1 MKNKTI
7 ATLLLLIFLAILLLG
22 LVEADPSLV
31 GTSTTNY
38 ALTYAHQRKCFYAN
52 GRFWVF
58 WCNGSYMVYAS
69 SADGSTWTSPTAVR
83 DTDFGHDFSVWW
95 DGTYFH
101 YAHGAGSSL
110 HYRRGIPNA
119 DGTITW
125 SISEQTISTVYNH
138 INYPYISIGSNG
150 YIWILYRDE
159 GSSSSIYPYV
169 IYSTDNGT
177 SWSTPYRLNDVSSA
191 YWTGSIVPLTDGKM
205 LAVYHHQQSPVYVR
219 LWNGSWQAEKATT
232 SLITSRGAHSVVAY
246 GDVVHIAFLENGT
259 SAGKYVKYDATSDSL
274 SSEITL
280 IASGLPRLTVADS
293 GTLYCFYGADNHI
306 YYKTSTDS
314 GDTWSSPVDWID
326 ETTETLRD
334 LSVFYKQYGDYIG
347 VVYRTGTESPYNIK
361 FAYLTTNTPPN
372 APTLDSPAENAHFDP
387 SASVTFS
394 WTFSD
399 PDAGDNQSAY
409 QFQLDDN
416 SDFSSP
422 IIDTG
427 KVISSTS
434 STTQTLPSA
443 VGLYYWRVKTW
454 DSSDAEGVW
463 SSGRAI
469 IVDKVEITL
478 SVADSRIDIGTA
490 MSWNFTAI
498 YAYDGADATSHV
510 SVTLNDTETK
520 NAIGK
525 YYYTADSITDSL
537 YGLTVFECNV
547 VYVIFDRVNFTLSAV
562 NERVDVGK
570 EASITVSAVYAY
582 DGSTFEG
589 TYSLNDTL
597 TKSEVG
603 KYGFKVASMT
613 DTLYGL
619 TVFTTNEISIVWDM
633 LNITF
638 TASDCSPDLGEQVVI
653 YWNVTRVYDGS
664 AVTDYSI
671 TVLRNGTSWIS
682 DASYGED
689 VVPDGSGMTTLLYNC
704 SVVTDNLYGLTA
716 FTQSPITITWHYI
729 SKPYRAL
736 NTQLQN
742 EGNPYIV
749 ESTHLVTSLSYSS
762 GRLTYEVNPVSSLAV
777 TAVKSLGYIPRMVYV
792 DGVGLLPEP
801 SRSQFNSKTGVCW
814 YYDEDLDI
822 VYVKVAGSTVEIEW
836 HGYVPSP
843 APAPTPTPAP
853 MLFDVSVF
861 APHTVLIP
869 QPLTVEVTVFN
880 PTCLTA
886 DATLKWRLLDS
897 QNRTVAE
904 GTQIVMVS
912 PMHSSIVKVTVSPT
926 WTLKPGTYRFEAWTS
941 TPIKSNVAS
950 QTVNIM
956 FPTEMLISTVL
967 FIIILASAIILLRRK

>member
-1 MKNKTI
+1 MESYVS
-7 ATLLLLIFLAILLLG
+7 G
-22 LVEADPSLV
+22 D
-31 GTSTTNY
+31 Y
-38 ALTYAHQRKCFYAN
+38 AV
-52 GRFWVF
+52 FWVEVPSIPASPDTTTIYIYYGKSDATTTHDNLELDLWQLREYDSSSNWNPDIIF
-58 WCNGSYMVYAS
+58 NKSDASVLRIDSATTESTSLGTGYAFIHAKKDYLNGKKIRIRWRVYYDYNAIKTGIGTVFIV
-69 SADGSTWTSPTAVR
+69 DNPHLRTKT
-83 DTDFGHDFSVWW
+83 TDEFEDN
-95 DGTYFH
+95 DGTEHPIANYTYIKALSIDSSGSAGWSSWTNSTSSVLDLSNFTSNYVTILIRLADSWSVEEVMLDVDYLQILDSSDNVLKTFH
-101 YAHGAGSSL
+101 FTESVVMEQTGTTRDYGLYRKYVDPEPTHGAWGSEE
-110 HYRRGIPNA
+110 
-119 DGTITW
+119 T
-125 SISEQTISTVYNH
+125 
-138 INYPYISIGSNG
+138 SN
-150 YIWILYRDE
+150 
-159 GSSSSIYPYV
+159 
-169 IYSTDNGT
+169 
-177 SWSTPYRLNDVSSA
+177 
-191 YWTGSIVPLTDGKM
+191 
-205 LAVYHHQQSPVYVR
+205 Q
-219 LWNGSWQAEKATT
+219 
-232 SLITSRGAHSVVAY
+232 
-246 GDVVHIAFLENGT
+246 
-259 SAGKYVKYDATSDSL
+259 
-274 SSEITL
+274 
-280 IASGLPRLTVADS
+280 
-293 GTLYCFYGADNHI
+293 
-306 YYKTSTDS
+306 
-314 GDTWSSPVDWID
+314 
-326 ETTETLRD
+326 
-334 LSVFYKQYGDYIG
+334 
-347 VVYRTGTESPYNIK
+347 
-361 FAYLTTNTPPN
+361 PPN
-372 APTLDSPAENAHFDP
+372 APTLDSPAANTHINP
-387 SASVTFS
+387 SASITFS
-394 WTFSD
+394 WTFND
-399 PDAGDNQSAY
+399 PDSGDSQSAY

-427 KVISSTS
+427 KVSSSTS
-434 STTQTLPSA
+434 STTQTLPST

-454 DSSDAEGVW
+454 DSSDAEGAW

-469 IVDKVEITL
+469 VVDRVQITL
-478 SVADSRIDIGTA
+478 SVADSRINVGET
-490 MSWNFTAI
+490 MSWSFTAV
-498 YAYDGADATSHV
+498 YEYDGADATSYVSVSLNDTATKSSVGKWVFTVSSITETQYGLTAFTSNTVECIWDRVIINLEVSDTHVDVGATIDLSFDAIYEYDGADATDHV
-510 SVTLNDTETK
+510 SVTLNDTLIK

-525 YYYTADSITDSL
+525 YYYTVDSITDSL

-836 HGYVPSP
+836 HGYVPSNVEP
-843 APAPTPTPAP
+843 SYAYTAE
-853 MLFDVSVF
+853 
-861 APHTVLIP
+861 TVI
-869 QPLTVEVTVFN
+869 
-880 PTCLTA
+880 
-886 DATLKWRLLDS
+886 
-897 QNRTVAE
+897 
-904 GTQIVMVS
+904 
-912 PMHSSIVKVTVSPT
+912 
-926 WTLKPGTYRFEAWTS
+926 EASLPTS
-941 TPIKSNVAS
+941 TLSFTAESVKFTLSNI
-950 QTVNIM
+950 T
-956 FPTEMLISTVL
+956 
-967 FIIILASAIILLRRK
+967 